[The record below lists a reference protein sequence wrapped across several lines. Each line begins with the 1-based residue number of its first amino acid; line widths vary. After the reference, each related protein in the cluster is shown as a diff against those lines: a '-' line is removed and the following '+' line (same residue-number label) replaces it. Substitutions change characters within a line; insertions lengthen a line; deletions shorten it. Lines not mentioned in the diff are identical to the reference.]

1 MSPDD
6 VLHERATAVR
16 RAALLIERLPLDE
29 VVRAASATTWVGP
42 VAVRFTERVGHHRRI
57 LDHLVEELVA
67 VARRLEH
74 SA

>member
-16 RAALLIERLPLDE
+16 RAALLIEQLPLDE
-29 VVRAASATTWVGP
+29 VARAASATTWVGP
-42 VAVRFTERVGHHRRI
+42 VAVHFTARVRHHRLL

-74 SA
+74 PA